1 MQVVAFP
8 CQRKHD
14 WAIDKLGLLLK
25 TCTSSKVRVQVVQRL
40 YIFYHIDT
48 FIHVNLWFNII
59 PVSTIKPKLPPG
71 PWSTIKSTGSRAD
84 FGHTVAGLAVFW
96 GGHVL
101 FWCCQDFNDHM
112 VSCFLNPLS
121 KSFLWS
127 FRIIPL
133 WIYGMFRHTKWCL
146 GKTWPFSQENQL
158 QPWLPCRPSQT
169 SALPFKEDDW
179 VSNFFYGH
187 CGCGMMKNHM
197 NLSNV
202 KFM

>member
-1 MQVVAFP
+1 MDCFFG
-8 CQRKHD
+8 CFE
-14 WAIDKLGLLLK
+14 WLGVDLLQIGFK
-25 TCTSSKVRVQVVQRL
+25 KGPFDRSIS
-40 YIFYHIDT
+40 
-48 FIHVNLWFNII
+48 VNLWAPRARFMDRSSNSAK
-59 PVSTIKPKLPPG
+59 VFG
-71 PWSTIKSTGSRAD
+71 CRDAGSRAD

-187 CGCGMMKNHM
+187 CGRGMMKNHM